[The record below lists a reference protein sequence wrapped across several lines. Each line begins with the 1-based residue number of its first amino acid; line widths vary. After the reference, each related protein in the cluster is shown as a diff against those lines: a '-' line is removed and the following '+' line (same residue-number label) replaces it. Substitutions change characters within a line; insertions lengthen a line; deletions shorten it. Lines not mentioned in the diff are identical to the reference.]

1 MNQEKLKSLRII
13 SMIIAIFGL
22 TLIVYMIWVEG
33 ELGALPLFLTLIGII
48 GIIYSKVSISRFRK
62 Q

>member
-13 SMIIAIFGL
+13 SMIIAILGL
-22 TLIVYMIWVEG
+22 ALIAYMIWVEG

>member
-13 SMIIAIFGL
+13 SMIIAILGL

-33 ELGALPLFLTLIGII
+33 ELLE
-48 GIIYSKVSISRFRK
+48 
-62 Q
+62 